1 MKKIKRFS
9 FVIFLAISSCS
20 GGSKDNDINPIIQ
33 NSPPVITSSS
43 IFSADENQTSVGQV
57 IAYDPEEDT
66 LSYSISGSDL
76 NISSSGV
83 LTFAISPD
91 YETQNVF
98 LATVNVSDG
107 SLSSTQDITIN
118 INDIQENDGL
128 SFKHYG
134 NADEQDRLLGMG
146 RYEDGVWVE
155 YITFLAIS
163 NIDVV
168 LLRQPSIRLNNFIY
182 PNRTLE
188 LGFSDSGASMMTK
201 GEIIE
206 FFIGDSTAGA
216 DYGALSI
223 RSVDGVFGGE
233 LQVRNAQNTGG
244 LNISNTN
251 DEYVIHAKEFD
262 YGDNIS
268 ITFGVK

>member
-1 MKKIKRFS
+1 M
-9 FVIFLAISSCS
+9 
-20 GGSKDNDINPIIQ
+20 
-33 NSPPVITSSS
+33 
-43 IFSADENQTSVGQV
+43 GQV
-57 IAYDPEEDT
+57 IAYDPEGDT
-66 LSYSISGSDL
+66 IIYSISGSDL

-83 LTFAISPD
+83 LSFAISPD
-91 YETQNVF
+91 YETQNVY

-134 NADEQDRLLGMG
+134 NSDEQERLLGMG

-155 YITFLAIS
+155 YITFSAIS
-163 NIDVV
+163 SIDVV
-168 LLRQPSIRLNNFIY
+168 SHGQPSIKLNNFIY
-182 PNRTLE
+182 PNRTLD
-188 LGFSDSGASMMTK
+188 LGFSYSGVSMMTK

-206 FFIGDSTAGA
+206 FFIGDSTTGA

-233 LQVRNAQNTGG
+233 LQVRNAQDTGA
-244 LNISNTN
+244 LKISNTN
-251 DEYVIHAKEFD
+251 DEYTIHAKEFD
-262 YGDNIS
+262 HGNNIP
-268 ITFGVK
+268 IMIGVK